1 VETNSGRTNPM
12 AEGKI
17 LIIDDED
24 SIREYL
30 SMMLEREGY
39 EVHSSENGKKALK
52 LSSQE
57 SFDVVITDIQL
68 PGMSGLDILGSMRE
82 SDPSVPV
89 IIITGHASQESAI
102 EALNIGAFYYLLKPV
117 SNEELKQVVRNALE
131 LRRLRDENVDLERA
145 LKASGDRRMVGES
158 DKISSVFELIDRVA
172 RTSSTVLLKGESGT
186 GKELVARAIHAGS
199 ARSDKRFVSI
209 NCGALPETLLESELF
224 GHVKGSF
231 TGAVRDKRGLF
242 VVAEGGTFFL
252 DEVSET
258 TAAIQ
263 VKLLRV
269 LQEREVVPVGG
280 TKPTKVDVRVIAA
293 TNADLEKHISEGK
306 FRADLYYRLNVIPIT
321 IPPLR
326 ERRDDIPLLVEHF
339 IERLTGG
346 VKHVSD
352 EAMEILTGYDW
363 PGNVRELE
371 NIIERT
377 VILEDGDEITADSL
391 NISIFPERLRKQ
403 ARGGGGGD
411 LGVSG
416 ITLDELERR
425 YLLQTLEETG
435 WKKKNAAEILGINPS
450 TLYRKLQRYGMD
462 GGEDEDSS

>member
-1 VETNSGRTNPM
+1 MPHGR
-12 AEGKI
+12 I
-17 LIIDDED
+17 LVIDDED

-39 EVHSSENGKKALK
+39 EVLAASDGKKAVK
-52 LSSQE
+52 LSKRE
-57 SFDVVITDIQL
+57 SFDAVITDIQL
-68 PGMSGLDILGSMRE
+68 PGMTGIEILGSFKE
-82 SDPSVPV
+82 SDPTVP
-89 IIITGHASQESAI
+89 IIIVTGHASQESAI
-102 EALNIGAFYYLLKPV
+102 EALNLGAFYYLLKPV

-131 LRRLRDENVDLERA
+131 VKQLRTEKNDLERA
-145 LKASGDRRMVGES
+145 LHPSADRDMVGDSEGLH
-158 DKISSVFELIDRVA
+158 SVFDLIDRVA
-172 RTSSTVLLKGESGT
+172 RTASTVMLRGESGT

-199 ARSDKRFVSI
+199 VRADQRFVSI

-242 VVAEGGTFFL
+242 VVADGGTFFL
-252 DEVSET
+252 DEVGET
-258 TAAIQ
+258 SLAIQ

-293 TNADLEKHISEGK
+293 TNADLELDVQEGN

-326 ERRDDIPLLVEHF
+326 DRRDDIPLLVEHF
-339 IERLTGG
+339 LQKLASGEKTIAEG
-346 VKHVSD
+346 
-352 EAMEILTGYDW
+352 AMDILTSYEW

-371 NIIERT
+371 NIIERA
-377 VILEDGDEITADSL
+377 VILADGSEITAESL
-391 NISIFPERLRKQ
+391 NVSIFPERLRK
-403 ARGGGGGD
+403 RSRSTGTGD

-416 ITLDELERR
+416 ITLDELEQR
-425 YLLQTLEETG
+425 YLLQTLEETS
-435 WKKKNAAEILGINPS
+435 WKKKQAAEILGINPS
-450 TLYRKLQRYGMD
+450 TLYRKLQRYGMEGD
-462 GGEDEDSS
+462 VEDD

>member
-1 VETNSGRTNPM
+1 M
-12 AEGKI
+12 AEGRI

-39 EVHSSENGKKALK
+39 EVSASEDGKKALK
-52 LSSQE
+52 LNLKQAY
-57 SFDVVITDIQL
+57 DVVITDIQL
-68 PGMSGLDILGSMRE
+68 PGMSGIDILTTLRDT
-82 SDPSVPV
+82 DPTLPV

-102 EALNIGAFYYLLKPV
+102 DALNMGAFYYLLKPV
-117 SNEELKQVVRNALE
+117 SNEELKQVVRTALE
-131 LRRLRDENVDLERA
+131 VRRLKEVNTDLERA
-145 LKASGDRRMVGES
+145 LRPTGEKEIVGKSGGMA
-158 DKISSVFELIDRVA
+158 SVFNLIDRVA
-172 RTSSTVLLKGESGT
+172 TTSSTVLLYGESGT
-186 GKELVARAIHAGS
+186 GKELVARAIHTRS

-258 TAAIQ
+258 STAIQ

-280 TKPTKVDVRVIAA
+280 TKPTKVDVRVVAA
-293 TNADLEKHISEGK
+293 TNADLDKAIKDGR

-326 ERRDDIPLLVEHF
+326 ERKDDIPLLVDHF
-339 IERLTGG
+339 LERFTGG
-346 VKHVSD
+346 AKRVS
-352 EAMEILTGYDW
+352 EGAMEILTSYDW

-371 NIIERT
+371 NIIERA
-377 VILEDGDEITADSL
+377 VILEDGNEVTAESL
-391 NISIFPERLRKQ
+391 NVSIFPERLRKQ
-403 ARGGGGGD
+403 ARSASEGQ

-416 ITLDELERR
+416 VTLEELEQQ
-425 YLLQTLEETG
+425 YLLQTLEQTG

-462 GGEDEDSS
+462 GGGDGEEDE